1 LQKKK
6 KERGRE
12 GRKEEGRK
20 EGKREEEIYL
30 GGRWEDCSEGQ
41 PWVGGGGEVGGSWS
55 QAWPLAK
62 AKDLT

>member
-1 LQKKK
+1 
-6 KERGRE
+6 
-12 GRKEEGRK
+12 
-20 EGKREEEIYL
+20 L

-62 AKDLT
+62 AKDLTWKIAKAKRAGGYGSSGEASMQQAGLPL